1 MSCSLGIRLELPI
14 RFTNFNKLTL
24 ILAFHLSLHFMKR
37 GDFPISTERKWE
49 GILSEA
55 VACHRDFLL

>member
-1 MSCSLGIRLELPI
+1 M

-24 ILAFHLSLHFMKR
+24 ILAFHLSSHFMKR